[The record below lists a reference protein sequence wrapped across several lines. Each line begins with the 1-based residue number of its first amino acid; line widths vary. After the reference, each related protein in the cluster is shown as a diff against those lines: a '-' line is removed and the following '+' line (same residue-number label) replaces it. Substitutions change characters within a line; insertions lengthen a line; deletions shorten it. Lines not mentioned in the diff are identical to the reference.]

1 MKILHTAD
9 WHLGKYLESFSR
21 LEEQREVLEEIC
33 EIADREA
40 IDVVIVA
47 GDLFDTFNPPNE
59 ASELLYKT
67 LFRLAANGK
76 RPVIAIAGNHDSPE
90 RIDAPNILAR
100 ECGILFLGFPNVEI
114 QPLQT
119 TYGVQTKQ
127 IDKGFIVLQLPDYEY
142 PIRILMT
149 PYANEFRLKKFL
161 GEEEREANLRQ
172 YLAEHWAELVEK
184 YCDNKGVNIL
194 TTHLYMMDEKGVAPT
209 EDEGEKSIMIG
220 GAQAIFTQNV
230 PKEIQYV
237 ALGHLHRYQDLG
249 TDKQPI
255 IYSGSPLAYSFAEAN
270 QTKYVS
276 IVEAEPNQSVS
287 VTKIPLVKGKKLLR
301 NKFNDIDAAV
311 SWLNN
316 HLDAFVELTIETDT
330 YLQAQD
336 IRRLRATHSGIVN
349 IIPIVTSES
358 EIAGYQAVNVAE
370 QNMEDL
376 FKDYFRYKKGQEP
389 NEEILNLFKEVVNK

>member
-9 WHLGKYLESFSR
+9 WHLGKYLETFSR
-21 LEEQREVLEEIC
+21 LEEQRDVLEEIC
-33 EIADREA
+33 TIAEQEA
-40 IDVVIVA
+40 VDVIIVA

-59 ASELLYKT
+59 ASELLYKM
-67 LFRLAANGK
+67 LFRLGNNGK

-90 RIDAPNILAR
+90 RIDAPNVLAR

-119 TYGVQTKQ
+119 AFGIETKA
-127 IDKGFIVLQLPDYEY
+127 IDKGFISLQLPDFQY

-161 GEEEREANLRQ
+161 GDAEREANLRQ
-172 YLAEHWAELVEK
+172 YLAENWAELVEK
-184 YCDNKGVNIL
+184 YCDKKGVNIL
-194 TTHLYMMDEKGVAPT
+194 TMHLYMMDEKGTAPE

-249 TDKQPI
+249 TENQPI

-276 IVEAEPNQSVS
+276 IIDAEPNQK
-287 VTKIPLVKGKKLLR
+287 VTVKKVALAKGKKLLR

-311 SWLNN
+311 SWLNE

-336 IRRLRATHSGIVN
+336 IRRLRAAHQGIVN
-349 IIPIVTSES
+349 IIPIVKSET
-358 EIAGYQAVNVAE
+358 ETADYQSINIAE

-376 FKDYFRYKKGQEP
+376 FKDYFRYKKGLEP
-389 NEEILNLFKEVVNK
+389 NEEILNLFKEVVNI

>member
-33 EIADREA
+33 EIAASEA
-40 IDVVIVA
+40 ADIVIVA

-90 RIDAPNILAR
+90 RIDAPNVLAR

-114 QPLQT
+114 QPLKT
-119 TYGVQTKQ
+119 AFGVETKF
-127 IDKGFIVLQLPDYEY
+127 IDRGFISLQLPDYEY

-149 PYANEFRLKKFL
+149 PFANEFRLKKFL
-161 GEEEREANLRQ
+161 GDEEREANLRE
-172 YLAEHWAELVEK
+172 YLATHWTELAEK

-194 TTHLYMMDEKGVAPT
+194 TTHLYMMDEKGEAPI

-220 GAQAIFTQNV
+220 GAQAVFTQNV

-249 TDKQPI
+249 TDNQPI

-276 IVEAEPNQSVS
+276 IIDAKPNQKVE
-287 VTKIPLVKGKKLLR
+287 VNKIALSKGKKLLK
-301 NKFNDIDAAV
+301 NSFNDIDTAV
-311 SWLNN
+311 AWLNKN
-316 HLDAFVELTIETDT
+316 TDAFVELTIVTDT
-330 YLQAQD
+330 FLQAQD
-336 IRRLRATHSGIVN
+336 IRRLRATHANIVN
-349 IIPIVTSES
+349 IIPISTQES
-358 EIAGYQAVNVAE
+358 EKADYQSVNVSE
-370 QNMEDL
+370 QNIGEL
-376 FKDYFRYKKGQEP
+376 FTDYFRYKKGQEP
-389 NEEILNLFKEVVNK
+389 NEEIKELFKEVLNL